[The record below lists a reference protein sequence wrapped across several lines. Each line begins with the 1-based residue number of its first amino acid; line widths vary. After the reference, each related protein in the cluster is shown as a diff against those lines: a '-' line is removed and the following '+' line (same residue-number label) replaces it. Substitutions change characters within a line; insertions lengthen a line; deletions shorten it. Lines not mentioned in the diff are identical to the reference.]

1 MSDTMNPITLEIL
14 NWDYLFAGIEDQ
26 KDIEEE
32 EKGEIINNWKQLR
45 ANLGEDW
52 LKNEKNDDHPIRLY
66 LFNRAP
72 WSIRWVSELGLGI
85 SSLKNKENFNDVFKR
100 LLSVREFR
108 GAYYELRVAL
118 SLLKLGVSFEFL
130 NPSDKKTP
138 DIKIISDT
146 RPMFIEITKKN
157 VPEEYTCR
165 SKNYN
170 RILNFLFSKTSEKNL
185 DFYCDIQRL
194 LSTPRSEKIM
204 KESEKLVELA
214 KVSGLEHYH
223 DDEIDIYIFKKE
235 NRSLVPKEKQ
245 VIQGRMPNCDEI
257 YRIRTTLKQKVTQL
271 EHYSPGVLLIFS
283 DLFWPSEDIEL
294 LYKNLV
300 DVLVVTVEEYPK
312 LSALVVYIETYNA
325 FDDDDAFM
333 RTGKNYISIKGY
345 DKNLLRSRNKV
356 IIFNEFADCPLL
368 QNEIGIL
375 KSI

>member
-170 RILNFLFSKTSEKNL
+170 S
-185 DFYCDIQRL
+185 C
-194 LSTPRSEKIM
+194 
-204 KESEKLVELA
+204 
-214 KVSGLEHYH
+214 
-223 DDEIDIYIFKKE
+223 
-235 NRSLVPKEKQ
+235 
-245 VIQGRMPNCDEI
+245 
-257 YRIRTTLKQKVTQL
+257 
-271 EHYSPGVLLIFS
+271 
-283 DLFWPSEDIEL
+283 L
-294 LYKNLV
+294 LYTSPSPR
-300 DVLVVTVEEYPK
+300 D
-312 LSALVVYIETYNA
+312 
-325 FDDDDAFM
+325 
-333 RTGKNYISIKGY
+333 
-345 DKNLLRSRNKV
+345 
-356 IIFNEFADCPLL
+356 
-368 QNEIGIL
+368 
-375 KSI
+375 